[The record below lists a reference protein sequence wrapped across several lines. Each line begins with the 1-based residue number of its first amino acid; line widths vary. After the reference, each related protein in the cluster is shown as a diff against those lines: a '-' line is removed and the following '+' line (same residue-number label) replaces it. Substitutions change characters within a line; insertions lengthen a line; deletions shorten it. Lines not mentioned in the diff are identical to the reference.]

1 MKIGLDYDGT
11 VTSDYAGFVS
21 LVRMMRERGHEVY
34 ITTMRY
40 VSECKGDLEFCV
52 FARNVDGVVA
62 TGREAKKEYCLKYGI
77 TIDVW
82 IDDNPRAIEESAKQ
96 IWGTPSPEET
106 VVIEDHATEI
116 PKRVQ
121 MESLCP
127 SNLWGIAWIGDEKVL
142 EEGPGV

>member
-1 MKIGLDYDGT
+1 MRIGLDYDGT
-11 VTSDYAGFVS
+11 VTSDYMGFVAF
-21 LVRMMRERGHEVY
+21 VRMMRQRGHEVY
-34 ITTMRY
+34 VTTMRY
-40 VSECKGDLEFCV
+40 VSECKNDLEFCV
-52 FARNVDGVVA
+52 FAKNVDGVIA

-82 IDDNPRAIEESAKQ
+82 IDDNPRAVEESANQ
-96 IWGTPSPEET
+96 IWGTPSPEGT
-106 VVIEDHATEI
+106 VVIEDHATGI

-121 MESLCP
+121 MEPLCP

>member
-1 MKIGLDYDGT
+1 MRIGLDYDGT
-11 VTSDYAGFVS
+11 VTSDYMGFVAF
-21 LVRMMRERGHEVY
+21 VRMMRQRGHEVY

-40 VSECKGDLEFCV
+40 ISECRNDLEFCV
-52 FARNVDGVVA
+52 FAKNVDGVIA

-82 IDDNPRAIEESAKQ
+82 IDDNPRAVEESAKQ
-96 IWGTPSPEET
+96 IWGTPSPEGT
-106 VVIEDHATEI
+106 VVIEDHATGI

-121 MESLCP
+121 MEPLCP

-142 EEGPGV
+142 EEDPGV

>member
-1 MKIGLDYDGT
+1 MRIGLDYDGT
-11 VTSDYAGFVS
+11 VTSDYMGFVAF
-21 LVRMMRERGHEVY
+21 VRMMRQRGHEVY

-40 VSECKGDLEFCV
+40 ISECKNDLEFCV
-52 FARNVDGVVA
+52 FAKNVDGVIA

-82 IDDNPRAIEESAKQ
+82 IDDNPRAVEESAKQ
-96 IWGTPSPEET
+96 IWGTPSPEGT
-106 VVIEDHATEI
+106 VVIEDHATGI
-116 PKRVQ
+116 PQRVQ

-142 EEGPGV
+142 EEGLGV

>member
-1 MKIGLDYDGT
+1 MRIGLDYDGT
-11 VTSDYAGFVS
+11 VTSDYMGFVAF
-21 LVRMMRERGHEVY
+21 VRMMRQRGHEVY

-40 VSECKGDLEFCV
+40 ISECKNDLEFCV
-52 FARNVDGVVA
+52 FAKNVDGVIA

-82 IDDNPRAIEESAKQ
+82 VDDNPRAVEESAKQ
-96 IWGTPSPEET
+96 VWGTSSPEGT
-106 VVIEDHATEI
+106 VVIEDHATGI
-116 PKRVQ
+116 PKKVQ

-127 SNLWGIAWIGDEKVL
+127 SNLEGIAWIGDEKVL